1 MWVDKTCFSF
11 LDFFERT
18 CLFKEKIITYSTVYN
33 ISRSKMYDNNNTK
46 SRRKTLKNVVV
57 GE

>member
-18 CLFKEKIITYSTVYN
+18 SLFKEKIITYSTVYN
-33 ISRSKMYDNNNTK
+33 ISRSKMYDNNNKEQEKNTK
-46 SRRKTLKNVVV
+46 
-57 GE
+57 